1 MRHLR
6 NRHIAAGR
14 RNSQRGFTLIE
25 LLVSMAV
32 TTVILGATMAAMTN
46 AINATESAKQITD
59 MNNGLRTAMDLMV
72 RDMLQVGQGL
82 PGGRSIL
89 VPNGA
94 NSIPMQLPGPE
105 GSNYPVRRAVVLPA
119 ACDRSRHALRGDH
132 GRHPGARTR
141 AGARRKRAGERHDYD
156 ARRRQLVR
164 DRCRCG
170 RLRTTAAASPCRD
183 RV

>member
-1 MRHLR
+1 MSHLR
-6 NRHIAAGR
+6 NRHVAASR

-32 TTVILGATMAAMTN
+32 TTVILSATMAAMTN

-94 NSIPMQLPGPE
+94 NSIPIQLPGPE
-105 GSNYPVRRAVVLPA
+105 GSNYPYTGPSFCPPRATDLDTLCEEITAVVPVPGAGPFSTKTSRRA
-119 ACDRSRHALRGDH
+119 
-132 GRHPGARTR
+132 T
-141 AGARRKRAGERHDYD
+141 
-156 ARRRQLVR
+156 
-164 DRCRCG
+164 
-170 RLRTTAAASPCRD
+170 
-183 RV
+183 